1 MTPLQEFAQAV
12 KEARKAFDA
21 DRDMAAWLVFYEA
34 KQTAY
39 AKLVAV
45 LPQVEAI
52 EDFWRYVQ
60 NMAPA
65 AWLPIIEGEILR
77 ITHSKHL
84 CRDCGAVAVTWPK
97 RRCARCQNARRLET
111 YKKAKQRARVKQWMR
126 KCPVCKVEPLKPRCR
141 VCLFCQKA
149 SRRARNQRYQKSL
162 KDGSV
167 RRLEPRFTTEGMST
181 VTRNRLTRHTRQTVE
196 TEGVLAQSRRALRV
210 GRRETPLQR
219 KVKLSAGRYLVPTP
233 QRNT

>member
-1 MTPLQEFAQAV
+1 MTPLQLAKAECANCDSAANCAGIGIAGIHPKMTPLQDFAQAV
-12 KEARKAFDA
+12 KEERKAFDA

-34 KQTAY
+34 KQAAY
-39 AKLVAV
+39 AKLVVV

-77 ITHSKHL
+77 ITQSKHL

-97 RRCARCQNARRLET
+97 RRCARCQKARRLET
-111 YKKAKQRARVKQWMR
+111 YQKAKQRARVKRRMR
-126 KCPVCKVEPLKPRCR
+126 KCPVCKVEPLNPRSR
-141 VCLFCQKA
+141 VCLSCQKA

-162 KDGSV
+162 KDSFV
-167 RRLEPRFTTEGMST
+167 RRVQPRFTRGGMST
-181 VTRNRLTRHTRQTVE
+181 VTRNHLTRQT
-196 TEGVLAQSRRALRV
+196 AQT
-210 GRRETPLQR
+210 G
-219 KVKLSAGRYLVPTP
+219 SAKAS
-233 QRNT
+233 